1 MHITTR
7 RMLGGIA
14 LAATF
19 GLGAMTGALADQPRM
34 QSALNHLQMAKDDL
48 QKASSD
54 KGGHRVQAIEAVNNA
69 IRHTRMGMRLRPAE
83 LARGRARRRLRM
95 RARDKV
101 RRASQGG
108 PGASLAGLGPAP

>member
-69 IRHTRMGMRLRPAE
+69 IRHTRMGMRYD
-83 LARGRARRRLRM
+83 RRN
-95 RARDKV
+95 
-101 RRASQGG
+101 
-108 PGASLAGLGPAP
+108 